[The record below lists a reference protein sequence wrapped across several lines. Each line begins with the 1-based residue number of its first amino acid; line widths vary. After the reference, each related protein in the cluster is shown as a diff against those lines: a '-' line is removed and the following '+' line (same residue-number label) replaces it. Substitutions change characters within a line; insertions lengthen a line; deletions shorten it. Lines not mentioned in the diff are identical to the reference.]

1 MLVVVFF
8 AQPSSVVVEVERV
21 EEQAASRAAGMRV
34 LCSGADGV
42 GGVGVVVV
50 VVVVE
55 VEVKGVAWVG
65 ADVVL
70 TDTAGSE
77 GRGETLGSRQ
87 T

>member
-50 VVVVE
+50 VVVE
-55 VEVKGVAWVG
+55 VEVKGVAWVV

-70 TDTAGSE
+70 TGTAGSE